1 MAGCG
6 TAGRAG
12 AVTTAAPAAE
22 LLIPGSALQARV
34 EELGTELAE
43 HLSGGKEPPIL
54 VGVLKGSTPFLAD
67 LVRSMHMDL
76 EVDFMSISA
85 YGDSGGHSGVVRII
99 KDLERDID
107 GRDVVIVEDIVDTGL
122 TLNYLRTTLTQ
133 RGARSLMAI
142 TLLDKVARRIV
153 PVALEQKGFE
163 IPDVFVVGYG
173 LDFQGRYRNL
183 RDIFAVRDIAR
194 LANDP
199 YLLVDG
205 LFGPREGAEARPPS
219 PVGTD

>member
-1 MAGCG
+1 MAGGWAPVG
-6 TAGRAG
+6 TGV
-12 AVTTAAPAAE
+12 VTTAAPAAE
-22 LLIPGSALQARV
+22 LLIPDSNLQARV
-34 EELGTELAE
+34 RELGKELTE
-43 HLSGGKEPPIL
+43 HLSGAQEPPVL
-54 VGVLKGSTPFLAD
+54 VGVLKGSTMFLAD

-85 YGDSGGHSGVVRII
+85 YGDSRGHSGVVRII

-107 GRDVVIVEDIVDTGL
+107 GRHVVIVEDIVDTGL
-122 TLNYLRTTLTQ
+122 TLNYLRSTLTQ
-133 RGARSLMAI
+133 RGARSLMAV

-153 PVALEQKGFE
+153 PVALELKGFE

-173 LDFQGRYRNL
+173 LDFQARYRNL

-205 LFGPREGAEARPPS
+205 LFAPREEAEGRPRS
-219 PVGTD
+219 PVGTE

>member
-1 MAGCG
+1 MVGCG
-6 TAGRAG
+6 PAGGTG

-22 LLIPGSALQARV
+22 QLIPDSDLQARV
-34 EELGTELAE
+34 EELGGELAE
-43 HLSGGKEPPIL
+43 HLSGGKEPPVL
-54 VGVLKGSTPFLAD
+54 VGVLKGSTLFLAD
-67 LVRSMHMDL
+67 LIRSMHMDL

-85 YGDSGGHSGVVRII
+85 YGDSGGHSGVVRIV
-99 KDLERDID
+99 KDLERDIA

-133 RGARSLMAI
+133 RGARSLMAL

-183 RDIFAVRDIAR
+183 RDIYAVRDIAR

-205 LFGPREGAEARPPS
+205 LFAPGEGA
-219 PVGTD
+219 

>member
-1 MAGCG
+1 MGGCG
-6 TAGRAG
+6 PAGG
-12 AVTTAAPAAE
+12 TWAVTTAAPAAE
-22 LLIPGSALQARV
+22 LLIPDSDLQARV
-34 EELGTELAE
+34 EELGRELAE
-43 HLSGGKEPPIL
+43 HLSGGEEPPVL
-54 VGVLKGSTPFLAD
+54 VGVLKGSTLFLAD

-85 YGDSGGHSGVVRII
+85 YGDSGGHSGVVRIV
-99 KDLERDID
+99 KDLERDIA

-183 RDIFAVRDIAR
+183 RDIYAVRDIAR
-194 LANDP
+194 LATDP

-205 LFGPREGAEARPPS
+205 LFAPREGAEARPRS
-219 PVGTD
+219 PVGTE